1 MRGKS
6 MAENKTILVIGETE
20 KGRTASITRE
30 LFGGARALAD
40 QTGGDVQL
48 LLFGEAAAA
57 LAPEGIALGADKV
70 YVASHAAYNEFS
82 SDAYT
87 ALVSDVC
94 SKITP
99 ALCLLGQT
107 DLGRDVAP
115 RVAARLGASLSMDC
129 IEVNFDAENGRFL
142 QTRPAFGGKA
152 LAVMASSKGRLQI
165 NTVRAK
171 SMPSAVPQDGRKGET
186 VTLAEAPDASVIK
199 VKLIEAKKLETE
211 GVKLE
216 DAKVIVAGGG
226 GLGGPAG
233 FDMIKQLAD
242 LLGGVVGATRVPV
255 DENWVP
261 LSMEIGQTGKI
272 VSPELYI
279 AIGISGAAQHITG
292 CINSKKIV
300 TINRDP
306 DANMFKISDLGL
318 VADYKTVVPL
328 LIEKLKAMNP

>member
-1 MRGKS
+1 
-6 MAENKTILVIGETE
+6 MADNKTILVFGEIE
-20 KGRTASITRE
+20 QGKTASITRE
-30 LFGGARALAD
+30 LLGGARALAG
-40 QTGGDVQL
+40 QSGGDVQL
-48 LLFGEAAAA
+48 LLAGEAAAS
-57 LAPEGIALGADKV
+57 LAAEGIALGADKV
-70 YVASHAAYNEFS
+70 YAAVNAGYNEINC
-82 SDAYT
+82 DAYT
-87 ALVSDVC
+87 ALIC
-94 SKITP
+94 GLLEKIKP
-99 ALCLLGQT
+99 ALCLMGQT

-115 RVAARLGASLSMDC
+115 RVAARLGMALAMDC
-129 IEVNFDAENGRFL
+129 VEVAFDAESGGFK

-152 LAVMASSKGRLQI
+152 FSVMTTVKGLSQI

-171 SMPSAVPQDGRKGET
+171 SMEAAAADGGRQGET
-186 VTLAEAPDASVIK
+186 VTIADPPDAAAIK
-199 VKLIEAKKLETE
+199 VKLLEAKKQEAE

-226 GLGGPAG
+226 GLGGVPG
-233 FDMIKQLAD
+233 FEMIKQLAD

-300 TINRDP
+300 TINRDA
-306 DANMFKISDLGL
+306 DANMFKISDVGL
-318 VADYKTVVPL
+318 VADYKAVVPV
-328 LIEKLKAMNP
+328 LIEKLKAAK

>member
-1 MRGKS
+1 
-6 MAENKTILVIGETE
+6 MADMKTMLVIGEIE
-20 KGRTASITRE
+20 KGKLASITKE
-30 LFGGARALAD
+30 LLGGARALAD
-40 QTGGDVQL
+40 NTGGDVQL

-57 LAPEGIALGADKV
+57 LASEGIALGADKV
-70 YVASHAAYNEFS
+70 YVASHAVYNEFG
-82 SDAYT
+82 SDVYT
-87 ALVSDVC
+87 DLVSDLC

-99 ALCLLGQT
+99 ALCLMGQT

-115 RVAARLGASLSMDC
+115 RVAARLGAALAMDC

-152 LAVMASSKGRLQI
+152 LSVMASSKGLLQI

-171 SMPSAVPQDGRKGET
+171 SMPPAAPQDGRKGEAI
-186 VTLAEAPDASVIK
+186 TLAEAPDAGVIK
-199 VKLIEAKKLETE
+199 AKLLEAKRLETE
-211 GVKLE
+211 GIKLE

-226 GLGGPAG
+226 GLGGVAG
-233 FDMIKQLAD
+233 FDMMKELAG

-318 VADYKTVVPL
+318 VADYKAVVPV
-328 LIEKLKAMNP
+328 LIEKLKAMGQ

>member
-1 MRGKS
+1 
-6 MAENKTILVIGETE
+6 MAENKTILVIGEIE
-20 KGRTASITRE
+20 KGKTASITRE
-30 LFGGARALAD
+30 LLGGARALAN

-48 LLFGEAAAA
+48 LLAGEAAAT
-57 LAPEGIALGADKV
+57 LAAEGIALGADKV
-70 YVASHAAYNEFS
+70 YAAAHAGYNEFNC
-82 SDAYT
+82 DAFT
-87 ALVSDVC
+87 ALISGLCD
-94 SKITP
+94 KIKP
-99 ALCLLGQT
+99 ALCLMGQT

-115 RVAARLGASLSMDC
+115 RVAARLGTALAMDC
-129 IEVNFDAENGRFL
+129 VEVTFDAESGGFS

-152 LAVMASSKGRLQI
+152 FSVMATAKGLSQI

-171 SMPSAVPQDGRKGET
+171 SMQPAAADPGRKGET
-186 VTLAEAPDASVIK
+186 ITLAEAPDTGAIK
-199 VKLIEAKKLETE
+199 TKLLQAVKQETE

-226 GLGGPAG
+226 GLGGVAG
-233 FDMIKQLAD
+233 FEMIKELAN

-272 VSPELYI
+272 VSPELYV

-300 TINRDP
+300 TINRDA

-318 VADYKTVVPL
+318 VADYKAVVPA
-328 LIEKLKAMNP
+328 LIEKLKAAK

>member
-1 MRGKS
+1 

-20 KGRTASITRE
+20 KGKTASITRE
-30 LFGGARALAD
+30 LLGGARALAD
-40 QTGGDVQL
+40 KTDGNVHL
-48 LLFGEAAAA
+48 LLFGETAAA
-57 LAPEGIALGADKV
+57 LASEGISLGADKV
-70 YVASHAAYNEFS
+70 YLASNAAYNEFS

-87 ALVSDVC
+87 ALVSGLC
-94 SKITP
+94 TKIAP
-99 ALCLLGQT
+99 VLCLMGQT
-107 DLGRDVAP
+107 DLGRDIAP
-115 RVAARLGASLSMDC
+115 RVAARLGAALCMDC
-129 IEVNFDAENGRFL
+129 VEIVFDAENGHFQ

-152 LAVMASSKGRLQI
+152 LSVLASMKGLLQI
-165 NTVRAK
+165 DAVRAK
-171 SMPSAVPQDGRKGET
+171 SMPIAALQDGRKGET
-186 VTLAEAPDASVIK
+186 VTMAEAPDVGVIK
-199 VKLIEAKKLETE
+199 VKLLEAKKMEAE
-211 GVKLE
+211 GIKLE

-226 GLGGPAG
+226 GLGGTEG
-233 FDMIKQLAD
+233 FAMIKQLAD

-318 VADYKTVVPL
+318 VADYKAVVPA
-328 LIEKLKAMNP
+328 LIEKLKKIGQ